1 MSTAY
6 ELVMYTR
13 TRPCPF
19 VNVARQALA
28 QAGVPYREINIDHD
42 AAARAWLLETVHY
55 LSVPTLVVALPGDDR
70 PYTPPEPLL
79 EGLSPRGIDRGP
91 VLTEPGGPQLKTWLV
106 RHGFAVAAG

>member
-1 MSTAY
+1 MSANY

-28 QAGVPYREINIDHD
+28 QAGVPYREINIDYD

-55 LSVPTLVVALPGDDR
+55 LSVPTLVIALPGQDR

-91 VLTEPGGPQLKTWLV
+91 VLTEPSAAQLKTWLV
-106 RHGFAVAAG
+106 SHGLSATAG